1 MAVLS
6 DYNTKHKFSFC
17 VQLCWV
23 SGHGVDSDEEL
34 ETVDDLQVVEEGLET
49 VEGELETV
57 EDLETKL
64 KTALNGCS
72 KQRLRAMKMTL
83 HKRANVDSRVTYKDL
98 TQVLQVGYSDQ

>member
-23 SGHGVDSDEEL
+23 SGHGVDSDE
-34 ETVDDLQVVEEGLET
+34 
-49 VEGELETV
+49 ELETV

>member
-23 SGHGVDSDEEL
+23 SGHGVDSDEE
-34 ETVDDLQVVEEGLET
+34 LET